1 VGKLNEGRRRLED
14 SYVARRLDHE
24 QKKRGWSNAKLAQ
37 RMGRAGCAMDPSALS
52 KIKAGKRKINVEELA
67 SFAQV
72 LAVSVQDLLK
82 PLELALSTEINEVLE
97 ELDER
102 RHALME
108 ASNAAAA
115 AVQKVCLLVTQAGH
129 LTPKMLQAAVRQET
143 AMLHMIDVMLEAE
156 AAIRGDDFDDY
167 PDSTELFDT
176 D

>member
-1 VGKLNEGRRRLED
+1 MGKSNEGRRRLED

-24 QKKRGWSNAKLAQ
+24 QKKRRWSNAELAQ

-52 KIKAGKRKINVEELA
+52 KIKGGTRKINVEELA
-67 SFAQV
+67 TFAEV

-82 PLELALSTEINEVLE
+82 PLELALATEINERLD
-97 ELDER
+97 ELDES

-115 AVQKVCLLVTQAGH
+115 AVQKVCLLLTEAGH
-129 LTPKMLQAAVRQET
+129 LTPKMMQAAVQQET

-156 AAIRGDDFDDY
+156 AAIRGDDSDDY
-167 PDSTELFDT
+167 PDSTELFDS

>member
-1 VGKLNEGRRRLED
+1 MGKSNEGRRRLED
-14 SYVARRLDHE
+14 SYVARRLGHE
-24 QKKRGWSNAKLAQ
+24 QKKRGWSNATLAQ

-67 SFAQV
+67 TFAQV

-82 PLELALSTEINEVLE
+82 PLELALSTEINEVLD

-102 RHALME
+102 RRLLMQ
-108 ASNAAAA
+108 ASSAAAA
-115 AVQKVCLLVTQAGH
+115 TVQKVCLLIAEAGH
-129 LTPKMLQAAVRQET
+129 LTTTMMQAVVQQET

-167 PDSTELFDT
+167 PDSTELFNT